1 MKLYGSLTSP
11 YVRRLRIWLENTD
24 YEFIALDVFSSEG
37 RALLEKISPARKIP
51 LLQLGK
57 DTIYDS
63 RIIFNF
69 LNHKL
74 GREELTLEDENTLSL
89 IDEANQ
95 AYVHLF
101 MLSKSGIDTHQD
113 SFYFNLQRERINN
126 LLLHFEGM
134 VSAGHFQHWNYPAIC
149 LYCLLDWIEFRH
161 LETLENTPALLEF
174 RNQHQQHEHVLSTD
188 PR

>member
-1 MKLYGSLTSP
+1 MKLFGSLTSP

-24 YEFIALDVFSSEG
+24 YEFVTLDVFSTEG
-37 RALLEKISPARKIP
+37 RAQLESVSPARKIP

-57 DTIYDS
+57 ETVYDS

-69 LNHKL
+69 LNKKL
-74 GREELTLEDENTLSL
+74 QREELTLDDENTLSL

-101 MLSKSGIDTHQD
+101 MLSKSGVDTHQE

-134 VSAGHFQHWNYPAIC
+134 VSAGHFKQWNYPAIC
-149 LYCLLDWIEFRH
+149 LFCLLDWIDFRH
-161 LETLENTPALLEF
+161 LENLENTPALKEF
-174 RNQHQQHEHVLSTD
+174 RDKHQDHEYVKLTN